1 MLGKDLVEFIQSN
14 QLEEVKVYTDWLEGL
29 AFSVFLD
36 KEHMKEIEY
45 NWNYKTDNTIIFR
58 EWFEED
64 EDGDIDHND
73 RYLTAEEALEM
84 RGLR

>member
-14 QLEEVKVYTDWLEGL
+14 QLEEVEVYTDWLDGL
-29 AFSVFLD
+29 VFSVFLD

-45 NWNYKTDNTIIFR
+45 NWNYKTDNTIIFI
-58 EWFEED
+58 EWFEEN
-64 EDGDIDHND
+64 ENGDVDHTD
-73 RYLTAEEALEM
+73 RQLTTEEALEM

>member
-14 QLEEVKVYTDWLEGL
+14 QLEEVEIYTDWLEGL
-29 AFSVFLD
+29 SFSVFLD
-36 KEHMKEIEY
+36 EEHLKEIEY

-58 EWFEED
+58 EWLEED
-64 EDGDIDHND
+64 EDGNVNFTD
-73 RYLTAEEALEM
+73 RQLTEEEALEM